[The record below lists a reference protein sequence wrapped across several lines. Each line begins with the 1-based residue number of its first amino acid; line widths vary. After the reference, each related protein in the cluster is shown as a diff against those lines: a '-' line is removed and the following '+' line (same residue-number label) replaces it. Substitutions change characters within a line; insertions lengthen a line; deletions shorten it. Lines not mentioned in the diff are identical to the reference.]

1 MFHPIGWCSTMFHDV
16 PRHLSILIFYN
27 IFLII
32 FYSCEML
39 WRDMKGF
46 LRSLSKEWRSSL
58 QAPLIYWRVGWA
70 RSIVQ
75 NAWNRSTIVWPKWT
89 NARNVFSQFSQCL
102 RRRVQSNSVALPHG
116 IQSVVPRSMSSWKM
130 TTVTTSH
137 IRIIRQSWDI
147 LFVWTVVTV

>member
-58 QAPLIYWRVGWA
+58 QAPLIYWVLDEPEASCRMLEIDQRSFDQNGPMQETCFLSFLSFLSVYEGECNQTQWPFHMAFNQSCLGQCQAEKWLQWLPATSGSSGRVG
-70 RSIVQ
+70 
-75 NAWNRSTIVWPKWT
+75 T
-89 NARNVFSQFSQCL
+89 FY
-102 RRRVQSNSVALPHG
+102 
-116 IQSVVPRSMSSWKM
+116 
-130 TTVTTSH
+130 
-137 IRIIRQSWDI
+137 
-147 LFVWTVVTV
+147 LFEL